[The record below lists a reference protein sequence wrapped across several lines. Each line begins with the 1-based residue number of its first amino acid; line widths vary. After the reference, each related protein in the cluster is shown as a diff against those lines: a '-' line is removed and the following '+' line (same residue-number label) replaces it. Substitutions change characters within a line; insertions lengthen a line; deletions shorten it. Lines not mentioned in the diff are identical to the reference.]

1 MFEAFLNQIVQGT
14 LNGGLYAMFAI
25 GLSLSVGVMRLINIA
40 HGDFI
45 VLFGYLLFSLC
56 TILGIS
62 TFAAMAIIL
71 PPAFLF
77 GYLMQRLLFQRI
89 VGTNILPVILVTFAL
104 SIIIQNGLLLGY
116 GPNPHK
122 LALGSLQIASVD
134 LGAGV
139 TVGLFPLLTFISAL
153 VLIAVLDTFLYRSRL
168 GSKIR
173 AVSDDVDAAG
183 LIGLSARKIYA
194 IAMGIVLV
202 TIAISAGFMGM
213 QTTFAP
219 ASGPRQLLLA
229 FEVVVMGGIGSL
241 WGTLLG
247 GIMIG
252 VVQAVVAQVDLA
264 WAVLAGHLLFL
275 FVLVVRPQG
284 LLPKD

>member
-252 VVQAVVAQVDLA
+252 VVQAVVAQIDLA

>member
-122 LALGSLQIASVD
+122 LALGSLQIASVH